1 MSGGHPRADTG
12 PDPAVGAGPA
22 QASDAAPATGA
33 AGATQRLIPLLDPV
47 TELVRGALPYHDA
60 GAELPDDQP
69 LPALRVRR
77 EVTAPGCQLQLEQRL
92 GKDVLADEPL
102 AIDRLPMDRAASR
115 PRRRVHPAPS
125 SVLTLRTDPELERA
139 RIAPVGEVAPVGPGG
154 GADGAAASGAHTT
167 GAPDGAA
174 ASGAHTTGAPDGA
187 AASGVRTAGA
197 PGVRPPDPD
206 DEVALVPATGPGPRD
221 VERIAGRARRH
232 RYVALER
239 PLDGDPVLIAALV
252 LRVVGGGTP
261 VIAAE
266 QAAAGLDLLAPMLRT
281 ALVIGT
287 APATP
292 AGTAHTATSA
302 PGGGGPSTT
311 GAGAPWDDDL
321 AVASLAAEQK
331 RLAWQHHDLTL
342 AWGPAADDPGRWVP
356 QLTGPRARTISVVL
370 PTRRPSLVPI
380 ALAMLAGQREV
391 DLEVVV
397 ALHGAGDPAVVERQ
411 LADHGLAGRA
421 IGLPGSVPFGAVVD
435 AAVSASSGE
444 LIHKWDDDDLYG
456 PHHLVDLVV
465 AQRQT
470 GAGLVGKAP
479 EFVHL
484 DASNTTVWRTPG
496 KAEATSLGLAGGT
509 FLTPRAALEEIG
521 GYPPVARAIDF
532 YVKTR
537 MQELGLGVFRTHAF
551 GFALRRHGQGHTWE
565 AEDDRFRKQ
574 AVRILDGLPPVLA
587 LGDAARFTPLAAV
600 ES

>member
-1 MSGGHPRADTG
+1 MSNDAPGADAG
-12 PDPAVGAGPA
+12 PDPVAG
-22 QASDAAPATGA
+22 SGLDAATH
-33 AGATQRLIPLLDPV
+33 RLVPLLDPV
-47 TELVRGALPYHDA
+47 TDLLRGALPYHDTA
-60 GAELPDDQP
+60 AELPDAQP

-77 EVTAPGCQLQLEQRL
+77 EVTAPGCRLRLEQRL
-92 GKDVLADEPL
+92 GDDVRADEPL
-102 AIDRLPMDRAASR
+102 TVDRLPMDRAASR
-115 PRRRVHPAPS
+115 PRRRVHPAPT
-125 SVLTLRTDPELERA
+125 SVLTLRSDPDLERA
-139 RIAPVGEVAPVGPGG
+139 RIVPAGEVA
-154 GADGAAASGAHTT
+154 
-167 GAPDGAA
+167 
-174 ASGAHTTGAPDGA
+174 
-187 AASGVRTAGA
+187 
-197 PGVRPPDPD
+197 PD
-206 DEVALVPATGPGPRD
+206 DEVALVSATGPGPRD

-232 RYVALER
+232 RYVALDQ
-239 PLDGDPVLIAALV
+239 PLDGDPVLVAALL

-261 VIAAE
+261 VVAAE
-266 QAAAGLDLLAPMLRT
+266 QAVAGLDLLAPALRT

-287 APATP
+287 APATDL
-292 AGTAHTATSA
+292 GA
-302 PGGGGPSTT
+302 PG
-311 GAGAPWDDDL
+311 DDDL
-321 AVASLAAEQK
+321 AVAALAAEQK

-356 QLTGPRARTISVVL
+356 QLVGPRAATISVVL

-380 ALAMLAGQREV
+380 ALAMLAGQRDV

-411 LADHGLAGRA
+411 LGEHGLAGRA
-421 IGLPGSVPFGAVVD
+421 VAVPGSVPFGAVVD
-435 AAVSASSGE
+435 AAVSASRGE

-470 GAGLVGKAP
+470 GAGLVGTAP
-479 EFVHL
+479 EVVHL
-484 DASNTTVWRTPG
+484 DASNTTIWRTPG

-565 AEDDRFRKQ
+565 AEDDRFRTQ
-574 AVRILDGLPPVLA
+574 AVRVLDGLPPVLA
-587 LGDAARFTPLAAV
+587 LGDAARFTPLAAID
-600 ES
+600 